1 MDRQD
6 RDWQEDL
13 SRLYRAPGHL
23 LRRANQAVVALFNA
37 RCGDSGLT
45 PVQYA
50 AMTAIA
56 AETATDATRLSEVI
70 GFDKA
75 TLGSVIDRLERR
87 GLVTR
92 KAHPEDRRMKLVALT
107 EAGRDALRQV
117 QPLVEQSHRDFLEP
131 LSAEEAETLLRLLT
145 KLLHHHGGQKG

>member
-37 RCGDSGLT
+37 RCHDSGLT

-56 AETATDATRLSEVI
+56 AEGKTDATRLSEAI
-70 GFDKA
+70 GFDRA

-92 KAHPEDRRMKLVALT
+92 KAHPGDRRMKLVALT
-107 EAGRDALRQV
+107 DTGRDALHRV

-131 LSAEEAETLLRLLT
+131 LTREEAETLLRLLT
-145 KLLHHHGGQKG
+145 KLLRHHDEPKG